1 MSETNCSESTLSDL
15 LCVDVSDF
23 TRIEVDVDK
32 RRRRAIYNI
41 WALQGVDEDTL
52 SQIYIAENEI
62 DSWIE
67 RLNFIKQKIQEH
79 KDT

>member
-1 MSETNCSESTLSDL
+1 MSKTDCNESTFSEL

-23 TRIEVDVDK
+23 TRIQVDVDN

-41 WALQGVDEDTL
+41 WALEGKDEDTL

-79 KDT
+79 KDI

>member
-32 RRRRAIYNI
+32 RRRRAIC
-41 WALQGVDEDTL
+41 EDTL